1 MKNYFLIF
9 VLGLIFNAC
18 RPAYVSIRPTHTN
31 IERPMSPSINH
42 VWVDGNW
49 VYNRRTH
56 TYSKDNGYWAKSNRG
71 KEYTQGRWKSTQKG
85 DYWVPGRWK

>member
-18 RPAYVSIRPTHTN
+18 RPAYVSVRPTHTN

-71 KEYTQGRWKSTQKG
+71 KKYTQGRWKSTQKG